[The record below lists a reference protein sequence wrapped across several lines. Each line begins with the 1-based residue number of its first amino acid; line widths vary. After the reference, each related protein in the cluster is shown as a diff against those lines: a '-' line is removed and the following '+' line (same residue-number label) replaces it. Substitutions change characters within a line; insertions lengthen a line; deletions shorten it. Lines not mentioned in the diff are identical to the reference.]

1 MKPVPSDLSYACMRA
16 RACVRCMI
24 RRVILMRTRLSGLAS
39 MPVPHLCMHA
49 TPPFLALD

>member
-16 RACVRCMI
+16 RACVCCVI
-24 RRVILMRTRLSGLAS
+24 RRVVLMHARLSGLAS
-39 MPVPHLCMHA
+39 MPVPHLYMHA